1 MKKLCLTLA
10 VCCMAALAVCGAE
23 PLISLIPE
31 VSCGVLSVDLTSLW
45 RHPQVVEAL
54 QKPEIAEELAE
65 VETML
70 GCKLSDL
77 EEILIFVDK
86 DPAESN
92 YVGCLIRSRAA
103 AKLFAAA
110 ANPETIGTVN
120 RKAAQTGKVDKEK
133 KLNSRTEKVDGR
145 DVVVFSDS
153 PKPAEDDIALVS
165 LTPEVLLAA
174 RRDVLPKMLK
184 DGRIASAE
192 LDRILKAR
200 IPGRY
205 PLWGVWYDPEG
216 KTVEPPKDPKAPKVE
231 EKLIG
236 LGLAWGFIGKEQLD
250 QRIVALLRCNTRAFA
265 STLGMMIPG
274 YAQMGAAMAFQ
285 KQPELGQE
293 LLANFRC
300 EVKDFNVYVS
310 LSLPQTLLKKVE
322 TFATDN
328 KVVAA
333 PDPVPRDI
341 QAK

>member
-10 VCCMAALAVCGAE
+10 VCCMAAFVVCGAE
-23 PLISLIPE
+23 PLISQIPAE
-31 VSCGVLSVDLTSLW
+31 SRGVLSVDFAALW
-45 RHPQVVEAL
+45 RHPQVAETL
-54 QKPEIAEELAE
+54 RKPEIAEEMAE
-65 VETML
+65 FENML
-70 GCKLSDL
+70 GCKLTDL
-77 EEILIFVDK
+77 EEVLIFVDK
-86 DPAESN
+86 DPSESN
-92 YVGCLIRSRAA
+92 YVGCLIRSRTA

-110 ANPETIGTVN
+110 ANPDTIGTVN
-120 RKAAQTGKVDKEK
+120 RKAAKSGKVDKEK
-133 KLNSRTEKVDGR
+133 KLNTRTMKIEGR

-153 PKPAEDDIALVS
+153 PTPTEDDIALV
-165 LTPEVLLAA
+165 LLDPQVLLAA
-174 RRDVLPKMLK
+174 RRNVLPKMLK
-184 DGRIASAE
+184 AGRIAPAE